1 MKQRADLTFK
11 ANLSRG
17 RHGWLRL
24 TPAYS
29 VKLVGE
35 ILDEN
40 PGIQRVLEPFSG
52 TATTGLVC
60 GERGIASDGFDINT
74 FLVWLGGV
82 KTTNHSDKSRRD
94 AVELLTLL
102 PRQLSH
108 SDWKPPIFDI
118 ERWWSKPRLEL
129 LADLHAWL
137 DAVPLGSARDLLT
150 VAFCR
155 CVIDW
160 SNAAFNHQ
168 SMSFKEPEPTLF
180 DDSERENLLGEFAHL
195 ARGIIESAALPVPG
209 KVRIR
214 HGDSRDIPA
223 QGEHYDAL
231 ITSPPYPNRMSY
243 IRELRPYMYWLGYLT
258 HARQAGEMDWQAIG
272 GTWGIATSLVGKW
285 QPNGVAVEHPGFDE
299 MADSIRARSP
309 VLGNYVH
316 KYFVDIASHI
326 RSAAALLRP
335 GGLAFYI
342 VGNSKFFDTMVH
354 VEEIYASLM
363 RAAGFDAVRV
373 DKIRKRNSKKE
384 LFEFAVSG
392 VAAPKTNRRK
402 HVANILAGSAGVT
415 PN

>member
-11 ANLSRG
+11 ENLSRG

-29 VKLVGE
+29 VKIVGE

-40 PGIQRVLEPFSG
+40 QDFRRVLEPFSG

-60 GERGIASDGFDINT
+60 GERGIASDGFDINP
-74 FLVWLGGV
+74 FLVWFGAV
-82 KTTNHSDKSRRD
+82 KTSNHSDESRRE
-94 AVELLTLL
+94 ALALLADL
-102 PRQLSH
+102 PKKLQHES
-108 SDWKPPIFDI
+108 WVPPIFDI
-118 ERWWSKPRLEL
+118 ERWWSKSRIEL
-129 LADLHAWL
+129 LSDLHGWL
-137 DAVPLGSARDLLT
+137 ISLPLGSSRDLLN

-168 SMSFKEPEPTLF
+168 SMSFKDAGPTLF
-180 DDSERENLLGEFAHL
+180 DEHERDQLLDEYTHR
-195 ARGIIESAALPVPG
+195 ARGIIESTAVPVPG
-209 KVRIR
+209 QVRVL
-214 HGDSRDIPA
+214 HGDSREIQA
-223 QGEHYDAL
+223 QDESYDAL

-258 HARQAGEMDWQAIG
+258 HARQAGELDWQAIG
-272 GTWGIATSLVGKW
+272 GTWGIATSLVEKW
-285 QPNGVAVEHPGFDE
+285 RPNGVAVEHPGFDE
-299 MADSIRARSP
+299 MVGQITARSP
-309 VLGNYVH
+309 VLANYVH
-316 KYFVDIASHI
+316 KYFADMTLHI

-335 GGLAFYI
+335 GGRAFYI

-363 RAAGFDAVRV
+363 RAAGFESVRI

-392 VAAPKTNRRK
+392 SNASKAAKQKEPKPELSL
-402 HVANILAGSAGVT
+402 V
-415 PN
+415 

>member
-40 PGIQRVLEPFSG
+40 PSFRRVLEPFSG

-60 GERGIASDGFDINT
+60 GERGIASDGFDINP
-74 FLVWLGGV
+74 FLVWFGKV
-82 KTTNHSDKSRRD
+82 KTANHCEASRQD
-94 AVELLTLL
+94 ALKLLAEL
-102 PRQLSH
+102 RHQLAE
-108 SDWKPPIFDI
+108 SDWRPPIFDI
-118 ERWWSKPRLEL
+118 ERWWSKSRLEL
-129 LADLHAWL
+129 LSAIHAWL
-137 DAVPLGSARDLLT
+137 DTLQNGSARNLLT

-168 SMSFKEPEPTLF
+168 SMSFKDTGPTLF
-180 DDSERENLLGEFAHL
+180 DETEREHLLDEFAHV
-195 ARGIIESAALPVPG
+195 ARGIIESAALPISGEVH
-209 KVRIR
+209 ILQ
-214 HGDSRDIPA
+214 GDSREIA
-223 QGEHYDAL
+223 NQGESYDAL
-231 ITSPPYPNRMSY
+231 ITSPPYPNRISY
-243 IRELRPYMYWLGYLT
+243 VRELRPYMYWLGYLT
-258 HARQAGEMDWQAIG
+258 HARQAGELDWQAIG
-272 GTWGIATSLVGKW
+272 GTWGIATSHVEKW
-285 QPNGVAVEHPGFDE
+285 RPNGVAVEHPGFDE
-299 MADSIRARSP
+299 MANSIRERSP

-316 KYFVDIASHI
+316 KYFVDMTQHI
-326 RSAAALLRP
+326 HSAAALLRP
-335 GGLAFYI
+335 GGRAFYI

-354 VEEIYASLM
+354 VEEIFASLM
-363 RAAGFDAVRV
+363 RAAGFQSVRV

-392 VAAPKTNRRK
+392 FAAAKPAVRK
-402 HVANILAGSAGVT
+402 SVEPALT
-415 PN
+415 TT